1 MKCEFYEWG
10 KMYIEVKNERNETI
24 LYLHVK
30 NNKVDIVNI
39 ISKRK
44 SWVNNIWENSNQEIC
59 YEIITEVP
67 EELVEQIS
75 NDALLD
81 ELRSRMVT

>member
-1 MKCEFYEWG
+1 MKCEFHEWG

-44 SWVNNIWENSNQEIC
+44 SWVNNIWEDSNQEIC
-59 YEIITEVP
+59 YEIITKVP

-81 ELRSRMVT
+81 ELRSRMVI

>member
-1 MKCEFYEWG
+1 MKCEFHELG

>member
-1 MKCEFYEWG
+1 
-10 KMYIEVKNERNETI
+10 MYIEVKNERNETI

-44 SWVNNIWENSNQEIC
+44 SWVNNIWEDSNQEIC

>member
-1 MKCEFYEWG
+1 
-10 KMYIEVKNERNETI
+10 MYIEVKNEQNETI

>member
-1 MKCEFYEWG
+1 MKCEFHERG
-10 KMYIEVKNERNETI
+10 NMYIEVKNERNETI

-44 SWVNNIWENSNQEIC
+44 SWVSDIWEDSNQEIC
-59 YEIITEVP
+59 YEIITKVP

-81 ELRSRMVT
+81 ELRSRMVV

>member
-1 MKCEFYEWG
+1 
-10 KMYIEVKNERNETI
+10 MYIEVKNERNETI

-44 SWVNNIWENSNQEIC
+44 SWVNNIWEDSNQEIC
-59 YEIITEVP
+59 YEIITKVP

-81 ELRSRMVT
+81 ELRSRMVI

>member
-1 MKCEFYEWG
+1 
-10 KMYIEVKNERNETI
+10 MYIEVKNERNEII
-24 LYLHVK
+24 LCLHVK

-44 SWVNNIWENSNQEIC
+44 SWVNNIWEYSNQEIC
-59 YEIITEVP
+59 YEIITKVP

-75 NDALLD
+75 NDVLLD
-81 ELRSRMVT
+81 ELRSRMMV

>member
-1 MKCEFYEWG
+1 
-10 KMYIEVKNERNETI
+10 MYIEVKNERNETI